1 MVWQLERSSSCR
13 NKAAAKRALV
23 AMMEDQQFGASGQTV
38 VIEEFLQ
45 GEEFSLMAF
54 VSNEKVYPMVIAQ
67 DHKRISMGML
77 VRIQGDGRLYT
88 SASGPRRSGS
98 ASH

>member
-1 MVWQLERSSSCR
+1 
-13 NKAAAKRALV
+13 
-23 AMMEDQQFGASGQTV
+23 MMEDQQFGASGQTV

-67 DHKRISMGML
+67 DHKRIFD
-77 VRIQGDGRLYT
+77 GD
-88 SASGPRRSGS
+88 AGPNTGGWVLTHQCLRSQKKRFS
-98 ASH
+98 KPLAKS

>member
-1 MVWQLERSSSCR
+1 
-13 NKAAAKRALV
+13 
-23 AMMEDQQFGASGQTV
+23 MMEDQQFGASGQTV

-67 DHKRISMGML
+67 DHKRIFD
-77 VRIQGDGRLYT
+77 GD
-88 SASGPRRSGS
+88 AGPNTGGWGLTHQCLRFQKKRFSKLLAKS
-98 ASH
+98 